1 MSAVAAPPVAIGTV
15 QSTHSTARAFAVAA
29 LSVLTTLFVVLSV
42 LTLSVHSLLL
52 DTNRWGA
59 AMDAIAADPTVQD
72 ALSAY
77 VAQRTVMATGL
88 SQRLDE
94 AFPRQPL
101 IAAGMT
107 SAVNELFHKTLASA
121 LASSTFQR
129 TWSDLTRTLHA
140 ELVATLRGDPSARLK
155 IHDETLFLD
164 LTPFVVQGTQVL
176 RERVPGFAE
185 VAPPALQ
192 SPVNAEVPIVQS
204 NQLAILQ
211 WVVRALDILVFVLP
225 LSAVALA
232 ASTLFLATRRLRML
246 AILAAE
252 IAVAFLL
259 IQLATNAVID
269 YATASSRDAASS
281 VIRTLVADILRL
293 DILVI
298 ALAIVVAVT
307 AVLIALFREPWSPFR
322 YAADRS
328 ARNRPNSNQAMPS
341 ASGTSS
347 SSSAIGEL
355 NE

>member
-15 QSTHSTARAFAVAA
+15 QSTHSTARAFAVGA
-29 LSVLTTLFVVLSV
+29 LSIVTTLLVILSV

-59 AMDAIAADPTVQD
+59 AMDAIAADPAVQD
-72 ALSAY
+72 SLSVY
-77 VAQRTVMATGL
+77 LAQRAVMATGL

-101 IAAGMT
+101 IAAGLV
-107 SAVNELFHKTLASA
+107 SAVDELFRRTLATA

-140 ELVATLRGDPSARLK
+140 ELVAALRGDQSATLK
-155 IHDETLFLD
+155 MHDDTLFLD
-164 LTPFVVQGTQVL
+164 LTPVVVHATQVL

-192 SPVNAEVPIVQS
+192 TAVNAEVALVQS
-204 NQLAILQ
+204 QQLAILQ
-211 WVVRALDILVFVLP
+211 WVVRALDILVFALP

-232 ASTLFLATRRLRML
+232 VATLYLASHRVRML

-259 IQLATNAVID
+259 VQLAANAVID
-269 YATASSRDAASS
+269 YATASSPAAASS
-281 VIRTLVADILRL
+281 VIRTLVADVLRL
-293 DILVI
+293 DIVVI
-298 ALAIVVAVT
+298 AVAFVVAVT
-307 AVLIALFREPWSPFR
+307 AVLSVLFRQSWSPR
-322 YAADRS
+322 
-328 ARNRPNSNQAMPS
+328 
-341 ASGTSS
+341 
-347 SSSAIGEL
+347 
-355 NE
+355 